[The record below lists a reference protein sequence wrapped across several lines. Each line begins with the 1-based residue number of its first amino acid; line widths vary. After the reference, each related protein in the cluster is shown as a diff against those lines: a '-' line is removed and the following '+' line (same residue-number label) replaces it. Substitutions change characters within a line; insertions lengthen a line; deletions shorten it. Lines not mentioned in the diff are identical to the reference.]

1 MKRFIKVVA
10 ALMVLLLFVAGC
22 AGGGQEKKPAEQ
34 GQPAQ
39 PEKPKTIKIACS
51 FPLSGSSA
59 ELGQRTLRGIKLAVE
74 EINAAGGINGKQ
86 IEIVPMDDRAD
97 PKEAANVA
105 NLLASNPEI
114 LAVIGHNNSSC
125 TLAAAPI
132 YNKAGLPNISPD
144 SSSPKITEAGPYT
157 FRLRNSDA
165 YTGAY
170 NVEKMWE
177 AGYRKIGILYEN
189 NDFGRGGLDVGT
201 KTLKDLGPGP
211 AATEAFMLGE
221 TKDFST
227 AITNFKKAGVEAIY
241 LVGDYT
247 EIALFCKQA
256 HQMDY
261 NPSVW
266 GATGAFNPAIITL
279 AGKDAEGIVGSTVFY
294 TTDERPEVQEYVKK
308 FVERYKS
315 EGITQCDAFSPNG
328 YDSLRI
334 IAEAIRKNGESR
346 EGINKYLTTLKDFP
360 GVIGKISFD
369 ENGDVKIPLK
379 LFVIKNG
386 QFEPWEVSKK

>member
-1 MKRFIKVVA
+1 MKRFSTTA
-10 ALMVLLLFVAGC
+10 AVLLIAMALVAGC
-22 AGGGQEKKPAEQ
+22 AGQATKPAEQ
-34 GQPAQ
+34 PKPAE
-39 PEKPKTIKIACS
+39 PAKPKTIKIGCT

-59 ELGQRTLRGIKLAVE
+59 ELGQRTLRGINLAVE
-74 EINAAGGINGKQ
+74 EINAAGGINGKL
-86 IEIVPMDDRAD
+86 IEVVPMDDRAD

-105 NLLASNPEI
+105 NLFASNPEI

-125 TLAAAPI
+125 TLAGAPI
-132 YNKAGLPNISPD
+132 YNKAGLPHISPD
-144 SSSPKITEAGPYT
+144 SSSPKITDAGPYT
-157 FRLRNSDA
+157 FRVRNSDA

-170 NVEKMWE
+170 NVQKMWE

-189 NDFGRGGLDVGT
+189 NDFGRGGLEVGT
-201 KTLKDLGPGP
+201 KTIKELGSEP

-256 HQMDY
+256 HQMGY
-261 NPSVW
+261 RPSVW
-266 GATGAFNPAIITL
+266 GATGAFNPAIIKL
-279 AGKDAEGIVGSTVFY
+279 AGEDAEGIVGSTVFY
-294 TTDERPEVQEYVKK
+294 PDDPRPEVKEYVKK

-334 IAEAIRKNGESR
+334 IAEAIKKNGESR
-346 EGINKYLTTLKDFP
+346 EGIKNYLTTLKDFP
-360 GVIGKISFD
+360 GVIGKITFD

-386 QFEPWEVSKK
+386 DFVPWEVGK

>member
-1 MKRFIKVVA
+1 MKRGIRILA
-10 ALMVLLLFVAGC
+10 ALLVMLLFVAGC
-22 AGGGQEKKPAEQ
+22 AGGSTEKKPAEQ
-34 GQPAQ
+34 QQGQ

-59 ELGQRTLRGIKLAVE
+59 ELGQRTLRGITLAVE
-74 EINAAGGINGKQ
+74 EINAAGGINGKK
-86 IEIVPMDDRAD
+86 IEIVSMDDRAD

-105 NLLASNPEI
+105 NLLAANAEI

-132 YNKAGLPNISPD
+132 YNKAGLPNLSPD
-144 SSSPKITEAGPYT
+144 SSSPKITDAGPYT
-157 FRLRNSDA
+157 FRVRNSDA
-165 YTGAY
+165 YTASF
-170 NVEKMWE
+170 NIQKMWD
-177 AGYRKIGILYEN
+177 AGHRKIGILYEN
-189 NDFGRGGLDVGT
+189 NDFGRGGLDVGV
-201 KTLKDLGPGP
+201 KTLKEIGPGP
-211 AATEAFMLGE
+211 TATEAFMLGE

-227 AITNFKKAGVEAIY
+227 AITNFKKAKVEAVY

-266 GATGAFNPAIITL
+266 GGTGAFNPAIATL
-279 AGKDAEGIVGSTVFY
+279 VGKDAEGIVGSSVFY
-294 TTDERPEVQEYVKK
+294 TTDQRPEVQQYVKK
-308 FVERYKS
+308 FLDRYKS

-334 IAEAIRKNGESR
+334 IAEAIKKNGESR
-346 EGINKYLTTLKDFP
+346 EGINKYMTTLKDFP
-360 GVIGKISFD
+360 GVIGNITFD

-386 QFEPWEVSKK
+386 EFVPWEVGQK